1 MKTRLKV
8 HMKTSMKLRALTLAL
23 SLSAVSSIALAGA
36 YDDLIAAVY
45 RDDTETV
52 LNLVDRGLD
61 VNSVD
66 PAGSTLLHIAA
77 RDGNDKLVSELLKRH
92 ANPDVRNRVGDTPLM
107 LAAYSG
113 KQGAAELL
121 IGAGAQ
127 IDHDGWTAL
136 HYAVF
141 AEKPAMVTFLLGKG
155 AKVNAPA
162 PNGQTA
168 LMLAA
173 KNGNVEIAKILLQ
186 AGADTSLKDQGDQTA
201 AMLAEQNNNTN
212 VLHLIQ
218 NAKPVAPIEPKTE
231 AKPAEVSATAST
243 EAAKPATAP
252 ASTGTPTAAASK

>member
-1 MKTRLKV
+1 MKA
-8 HMKTSMKLRALTLAL
+8 HMKTSIKLRTLVLAFT
-23 SLSAVSSIALAGA
+23 LSAVSGTVLAGA

-45 RDDTETV
+45 RDDTDTV

-66 PAGSTLLHIAA
+66 PAGSTLLHVAA
-77 RDGNDKLVSELLKRH
+77 RDGNDKLITELLKRH

-113 KQGAAELL
+113 KQGAAEQL
-121 IGAGAQ
+121 IAAGAQ
-127 IDHDGWTAL
+127 IDHEGWTPL

-141 AEKPAMVTFLLGKG
+141 AEKPGMVSFLLGKG

-173 KNGNVEIAKILLQ
+173 KNGNVEITKILLQ
-186 AGADTSLKDQGDQTA
+186 AGADTSLKDQAGQTA
-201 AMLAEQNNNTN
+201 AMLADQNNNTN

-218 NAKPVAPIEPKTE
+218 NAKPVVQAAPTP
-231 AKPAEVSATAST
+231 V
-243 EAAKPATAP
+243 EAAAGAEKVPAVAP
-252 ASTGTPTAAASK
+252 AAAPTAQQ

>member
-1 MKTRLKV
+1 M
-8 HMKTSMKLRALTLAL
+8 ALAL
-23 SLSAVSSIALAGA
+23 GLSAASSIAMAGA

-45 RDDTETV
+45 RDDTDTV

-77 RDGNDKLVSELLKRH
+77 RDGNDKLASELLKRH

-113 KQGAAELL
+113 KQGAAETL
-121 IGAGAQ
+121 IAAGAQ
-127 IDHDGWTAL
+127 IDHDGWTPL

-173 KNGNVEIAKILLQ
+173 KNGNIDITKTLLQ
-186 AGADTSLKDQGDQTA
+186 AGADTSLKDQAGQTA
-201 AMLAEQNNNTN
+201 AMLADQNNNTN

-218 NAKPVAPIEPKTE
+218 NAKPVVQVEP
-231 AKPAEVSATAST
+231 KPAEAAADTATAAP
-243 EAAKPATAP
+243 AAATA
-252 ASTGTPTAAASK
+252 ASSTAAAPK